1 VGEKILNKKI
11 YNISGFPRAGN
22 TLLACLLNQ
31 NPAVKATGHSV
42 VPDMLYQ
49 LSAVQYTAIYKNIP
63 DTKSYDSVL
72 GNVISNYYKGWDC
85 DFVIE
90 RGDWITP
97 FNFNILKQYA
107 PNEIKIVILVRDIL
121 DIITSYIDVCNENPL
136 FHINQ
141 EYNKLDKT
149 TLYTDEIETKCDLVM
164 RKEGYVDMVLYSIK
178 GLLDNNDLSNI
189 KFVEYSDLVN
199 TPKDTMQQIG
209 EFYGLPSFDYS
220 FTNLS
225 QFEVNAVTYDDS
237 VLHAPLHII
246 ETDGIRDIVSG
257 TKLPDSVIRKYSNLE
272 FWRN

>member
-1 VGEKILNKKI
+1 LNKKI

-31 NPAVKATGHSV
+31 NPCIKATGHSV

-49 LSAVQYTAIYKNIP
+49 LSGIQNTAIYKNVP
-63 DTKSYDSVL
+63 DSKSYDSVL
-72 GNVISNYYKGWDC
+72 DNVITNYYKDWDSE
-85 DFVIE
+85 FIIE

-97 FNFNILKQYA
+97 FNFNMLKQYA

-121 DIITSYIDVCNENPL
+121 DIIKSYIDVCNENPL

-141 EYNKLDKT
+141 EYNQLDKS

-164 RKEGYVDMVLYSIK
+164 KKEGYVDRVLYSIK
-178 GLLDNNDLSNI
+178 GLIDNNDLSNI

-199 TPKDTMQQIG
+199 NPKSTMKDIG
-209 EFYGLPSFDYS
+209 DFYGVPSFEYS

-225 QFEVNAVTYDDS
+225 QFEVNGVVYDDD
-237 VLHAPLHII
+237 VLRAPLHII
-246 ETDGIRDIVSG
+246 ETDDVKDIVSD
-257 TKLPDSVIRKYSNLE
+257 TKLPNSVIRKYSNLE
-272 FWRN
+272 LWRITNEY